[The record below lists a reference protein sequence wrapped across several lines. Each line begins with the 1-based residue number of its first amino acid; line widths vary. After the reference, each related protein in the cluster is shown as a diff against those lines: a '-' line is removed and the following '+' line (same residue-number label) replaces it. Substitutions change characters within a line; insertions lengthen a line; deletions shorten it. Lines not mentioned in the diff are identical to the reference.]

1 MLKIKNLYT
10 SIEDKQILNGV
21 NLDVKPAEVHAL
33 MGPNGSGKSTFASVL
48 AGNPAYEVDFSNL
61 KSETLNLKQTLKSKI
76 QKNETTG
83 LSLDGA
89 DLLELSP
96 DERAQLGLFL
106 AFQYPVEV
114 PGVRVESFLREAFNL
129 KTNNQ
134 KLKAKTKNSKVMSAL
149 EFRKY
154 LESLAEELEI
164 DKSLLRR
171 GLNEGFSGG
180 EKKRLEILQLLT
192 LAPKYAI
199 LDETDSGLDVDA
211 IKVVAK
217 GINLAVKKH
226 GTGILLITHYR
237 RILDY
242 VRPDRVSI
250 MVSGKVIKTG
260 GLKLIEQIEGEGYG
274 SLRS

>member
-1 MLKIKNLYT
+1 M
-10 SIEDKQILNGV
+10 
-21 NLDVKPAEVHAL
+21 
-33 MGPNGSGKSTFASVL
+33 L

-134 KLKAKTKNSKVMSAL
+134 KLKAKIEIQYKKV
-149 EFRKY
+149 
-154 LESLAEELEI
+154 
-164 DKSLLRR
+164 
-171 GLNEGFSGG
+171 
-180 EKKRLEILQLLT
+180 
-192 LAPKYAI
+192 
-199 LDETDSGLDVDA
+199 
-211 IKVVAK
+211 
-217 GINLAVKKH
+217 
-226 GTGILLITHYR
+226 
-237 RILDY
+237 
-242 VRPDRVSI
+242 
-250 MVSGKVIKTG
+250 
-260 GLKLIEQIEGEGYG
+260 
-274 SLRS
+274 